1 MAYLKKREN
10 MKKLT
15 KSLESYLLA
24 IFKLSKEN
32 KKVTVKDVSKLLN
45 HNVQS
50 TTEAIQ
56 RLHKHGFIEY
66 LPYKGI
72 KPLIPMN
79 KYIKTYF
86 EREKTIKDF
95 LKKFLL
101 VEDDNLQK
109 VFENIQ
115 FGIDDYLYERFN
127 SFLNFLEFC
136 PCSHPNWIE
145 GFNSYLKNG
154 EMTDKCADCI
164 EKAAKGEN
172 KTDCKGCKAK

>member
-95 LKKFLL
+95 LKSSCWLKMISFKKFLRIYSL
-101 VEDDNLQK
+101 ELMIISMK
-109 VFENIQ
+109 GLI
-115 FGIDDYLYERFN
+115 RF
-127 SFLNFLEFC
+127 
-136 PCSHPNWIE
+136 
-145 GFNSYLKNG
+145 
-154 EMTDKCADCI
+154 
-164 EKAAKGEN
+164 
-172 KTDCKGCKAK
+172 